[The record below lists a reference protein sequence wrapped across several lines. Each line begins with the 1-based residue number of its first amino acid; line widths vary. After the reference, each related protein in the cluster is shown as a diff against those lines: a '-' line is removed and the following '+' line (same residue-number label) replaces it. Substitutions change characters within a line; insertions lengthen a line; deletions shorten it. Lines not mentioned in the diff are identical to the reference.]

1 MTNTVQDVK
10 HLRTLNDAHIMLR
23 NNPTFSRVPVSSIV
37 NQTRRM
43 SYATT
48 WSFKKQTTLENRKLT
63 MWLLNP
69 PEVVSEP
76 DKTRC

>member
-48 WSFKKQTTLENRKLT
+48 WSFKNKLP
-63 MWLLNP
+63 LKIA
-69 PEVVSEP
+69 S
-76 DKTRC
+76 